1 MFWTFTLSFD
11 EYILAFFVL
20 ATVLA
25 TLSKI
30 WAILSQSSGHPACKF
45 N

>member
-1 MFWTFTLSFD
+1 MVWTFTLSFD
-11 EYILAFFVL
+11 EYILAFFGL

-30 WAILSQSSGHPACKF
+30 WANFSQSSGHPEHE
-45 N
+45 